1 MNELGVSFWKDSIS
15 QLSEKKSFL
24 YSFLPITETTY
35 VQSFVFGLF
44 AIVSTYSILNEF
56 KMENLI

>member
-35 VQSFVFGLF
+35 VQSFVFWF
-44 AIVSTYSILNEF
+44 VRNCFYSILNEF